1 MSRLF
6 SQVAGPLI
14 FSLILSAILT
24 YVSHRLIQK
33 NRYRLLCGIV
43 VNITILAYFLTLTLL
58 LVSLNQPTL
67 LSGYLVLLVI
77 IAIPIFLLL
86 ATSAYLFIFNGLIV
100 WRRESH
106 SLGNVLT
113 LIIGFLLII
122 VPAGFRLLNSWWPNS
137 KPIAFLQNVSNLF
150 VLYLL
155 FWVLTFLT
163 SFFITKVF
171 RPKDDQEYVIVL
183 GSGLI
188 GGTKVSPLL
197 GLRIQAAT
205 DLQKNQFEKTG
216 KMLTIV
222 MSGGQGGDEKLPEG
236 VAMKEYAVEHGVP
249 ADKILVDD
257 KSKNTYENMLFSKQL
272 LEAHGFDI
280 DKGIFATNDYHVFRA
295 AGYARLVGLNI
306 NGIGAKTSS
315 YFLPNA
321 LIREYIAILLNHKR
335 FHVVMTALIVV
346 MSALIFI

>member
-43 VNITILAYFLTLTLL
+43 VNITILVYFLTLTLL

-67 LSGYLVLLVI
+67 LSGYFVLLVI

-137 KPIAFLQNVSNLF
+137 KPIAFLQNVSILF
-150 VLYLL
+150 VHYLL

-171 RPKDDQEYVIVL
+171 RPKNDQ
-183 GSGLI
+183 
-188 GGTKVSPLL
+188 
-197 GLRIQAAT
+197 
-205 DLQKNQFEKTG
+205 
-216 KMLTIV
+216 
-222 MSGGQGGDEKLPEG
+222 
-236 VAMKEYAVEHGVP
+236 
-249 ADKILVDD
+249 
-257 KSKNTYENMLFSKQL
+257 
-272 LEAHGFDI
+272 
-280 DKGIFATNDYHVFRA
+280 
-295 AGYARLVGLNI
+295 
-306 NGIGAKTSS
+306 
-315 YFLPNA
+315 
-321 LIREYIAILLNHKR
+321 
-335 FHVVMTALIVV
+335 
-346 MSALIFI
+346 

>member
-1 MSRLF
+1 MSHLL

-14 FSLILSAILT
+14 FLIILSAVLT
-24 YVSHRLIQK
+24 YASYRLIQE

-43 VNITILAYFLTLTLL
+43 ANLTIVVYFLTLTFLL
-58 LVSLNQPTL
+58 ISFNQPTL
-67 LSGYLVLLVI
+67 MSIYFILLVV
-77 IAIPIFLLL
+77 IAIPLFILLV
-86 ATSAYLFIFNGLIV
+86 TSAYLFIFNGLIV

-113 LIIGFLLII
+113 LIIGILLIV
-122 VPAGFRLLNSWWPNS
+122 VPATFRLLNHLWPNS
-137 KPIAFLQNVSNLF
+137 KPIAFLQDVSIMS

-163 SFFITKVF
+163 SFIITKVF
-171 RPKDDQEYVIVL
+171 RPKYDQEYAIVL

-188 GGTKVSPLL
+188 GGDKVSPLL
-197 GLRIQAAT
+197 GSRIQAAI
-205 DLQKNQFEKTG
+205 DFQKTELEKTG
-216 KMLTIV
+216 KEITIV

-236 VAMKEYAVEHGVP
+236 VAMKDYAIAHGVS

-257 KSKNTYENMLFSKQL
+257 QSKNTYQNMLFSKEL
-272 LEAHGFDI
+272 LEKNGFDI
-280 DKGIFATNDYHVFRA
+280 QKGIFATNDYHVFRA

-306 NGIGAKTSS
+306 NGIGSKTSS

-335 FHVVMTALIVV
+335 FHMMMAGLIVV
-346 MSALIFI
+346 LSALIFV